1 MLASARLQG
10 VSMPIEIERKFLVTS
25 DAWRPAAREVVPMAQ
40 GYLNDLATVD
50 SGAMTASVRVR
61 IAGDQ
66 AFLNLKSR
74 ELGHTR
80 QEFDYPIPV
89 ADARALLALCVGGVI
104 DKRRHYIDHAGHL
117 WEIDEFLGDNAG
129 LVVAEIELDGA
140 DEAFAKPE
148 WLGEE
153 ATNAPRY
160 YNLALAS
167 RPYSQWREDER
178 EAIDLKD

>member
-1 MLASARLQG
+1 MG
-10 VSMPIEIERKFLVTS
+10 VEIERKFLVAG
-25 DAWRPAAREVVPMAQ
+25 DAWRAAAHEVVPMAQ

-50 SGAMTASVRVR
+50 SGAMRASVRVR
-61 IAGDQ
+61 IAGED

-104 DKRRHYIDHAGHL
+104 DKRRHYVTHAGHL
-117 WEIDEFLGDNAG
+117 WEVDEFLGDNAG
-129 LVVAEIELDGA
+129 LVVAEIELGSA
-140 DEAFAKPE
+140 DEAFALPQ
-148 WLGEE
+148 WAGRE

-167 RPYSQWREDER
+167 RPYSQWSEAER
-178 EAIDLKD
+178 NAIDLKE

>member
-1 MLASARLQG
+1 
-10 VSMPIEIERKFLVTS
+10 MPIEIERKFLVTNDS
-25 DAWRPAAREVVPMAQ
+25 WRTAARDVVPMAQ

-50 SGAMTASVRVR
+50 SGAMRTSVRVR
-61 IAGDQ
+61 IAGDE

-104 DKRRHYIDHAGHL
+104 DKRRHYVEHMGHL
-117 WEIDEFLGDNAG
+117 WEVDEFLGDNAG
-129 LVVAEIELDGA
+129 LVVAEIELDDA

-153 ATNAPRY
+153 ATDAPRY

-167 RPYSQWREDER
+167 RPYSQWRGDER
-178 EAIDLKD
+178 EATDLKE

>member
-1 MLASARLQG
+1 MG
-10 VSMPIEIERKFLVTS
+10 IEIERKFLVAG
-25 DAWRPAAREVVPMAQ
+25 DGWREAAHAVVPMAQ

-50 SGAMTASVRVR
+50 SGAMRTSVRVR

-89 ADARALLALCVGGVI
+89 EDARALLELCVGGVI
-104 DKRRHYIDHAGHL
+104 EKRRHLVMHAGHE
-117 WEIDEFLGDNAG
+117 WEVDEFLGDNAG
-129 LVVAEIELDGA
+129 LVVAEIELDSA
-140 DEAFAKPE
+140 DEAFARPR
-148 WLGEE
+148 WLGVE
-153 ATNAPRY
+153 ATDAPRY

-167 RPYSQWREDER
+167 RPYSQWSEDER
-178 EAIDLKD
+178 AANDLKE